1 MDIQPVTNE
10 HKALNYMC
18 AYLSKSEERCFQAL
32 SLALQESIEKKK
44 CNYEQINAV
53 AHACASSRE
62 CFVQEALCHC
72 LLELRLR
79 KIFARVIYANTN
91 LAEKRLKMLP
101 SQ

>member
-53 AHACASSRE
+53 A
-62 CFVQEALCHC
+62 LYHC